1 MPCSTP
7 SSRSCSPSSDAAPH
21 RDGRRGTPL
30 ARIGDTVTSGTELT
44 PTRRSRRQDVS
55 TRAATPVV
63 APSRPAAQPRWSR
76 RRGVLGVFAAFA
88 TLGFAAAYIG
98 PAGLAI
104 SQASADENPPISLY
118 ASALGD
124 IQTREGDAD
133 AAPAEVASL
142 DRHSYT
148 VYVKPKPTPTPTPT
162 ASGSSSSSGG
172 GGGWRPPFVTP
183 DPGTAQAIAYDMVL
197 GRGWG
202 DDQFAC
208 LVALWNKESGW
219 RVNAYNASS
228 GAYGIPQSLPGS
240 KMASAGADWE
250 TNPATQ
256 IAWGLGY
263 IGGRYGS
270 PCGAWDHSQRVGW
283 Y

>member
-1 MPCSTP
+1 M
-7 SSRSCSPSSDAAPH
+7 
-21 RDGRRGTPL
+21 
-30 ARIGDTVTSGTELT
+30 
-44 PTRRSRRQDVS
+44 
-55 TRAATPVV
+55 
-63 APSRPAAQPRWSR
+63 
-76 RRGVLGVFAAFA
+76 GVFAAFA
-88 TLGFAAAYIG
+88 AVGFAAAYIG
-98 PAGLAI
+98 PAGLAMT
-104 SQASADENPPISLY
+104 QASAEEPAAVSLY
-118 ASALGD
+118 ASSLGD
-124 IQTREGDAD
+124 VQSRTGDPSAGSAEAD
-133 AAPAEVASL
+133 DL
-142 DRHSYT
+142 GRGNYT
-148 VYVKPKPTPTPTPT
+148 VYVKPKPKPTPPP
-162 ASGSSSSSGG
+162 APAESSS

-197 GRGWG
+197 ARGWG

-219 RVNAYNASS
+219 RVNAHNASS
-228 GAYGIPQSLPGS
+228 GAYGIPQSLPGH

-270 PCGAWDHSQRVGW
+270 PCGAWGHSQRVGW